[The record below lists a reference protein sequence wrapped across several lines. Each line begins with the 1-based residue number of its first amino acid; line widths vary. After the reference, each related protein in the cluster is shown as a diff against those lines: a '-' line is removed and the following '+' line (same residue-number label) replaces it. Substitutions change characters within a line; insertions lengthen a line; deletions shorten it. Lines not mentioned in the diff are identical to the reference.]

1 MKVILQN
8 LKDSFSYRSLLP
20 VSNIKG
26 KYLFLENK
34 KYINLS
40 SNDYLGLSESKVV
53 LKKAR
58 LYTKKYGTG
67 GRSSRLVCGNWFFY
81 QVLEEQLALWKG
93 AESSLIFG
101 SGYLANVGV
110 LQALATLQ
118 TNILFIFDKLSH
130 ASLIDGVRL
139 SQLKWC
145 RFEHNDVEDLEKI
158 LNKYPNQKKIVITES
173 IFSMEGDK
181 SPIEKIHALCEKTN
195 SFLYV
200 DEAHSNGLF
209 GEEGEGFLK
218 QLLSQ
223 KKENLIVMGTFGKAL
238 GNYGAYICGTKVL
251 KQFLI
256 NKARSLM
263 YTTALPP
270 SVIGGTLAAIDL
282 IKKQPFRK
290 NHVINLSLHFQKLAT
305 KAGIPLI
312 PSQSQI
318 VSILTISNEKTI
330 ALATYLRK
338 EGFFAVGIRPPTV
351 AKNKGRVRLTFNYF
365 LCMSDIKRLL
375 NCLSCYFNQTSSNA

>member
-1 MKVILQN
+1 MKAILQN
-8 LKDSFSYRSLLP
+8 LKGSFSYRSLLS

-26 KYLFLENK
+26 KYIFLENK

-40 SNDYLGLSESKVV
+40 SNDYLGLSESGVV

-67 GRSSRLVCGNWFFY
+67 GRASRLICGNWVFY
-81 QVLEEQLALWKG
+81 EVLEDQLALWKG
-93 AESSLIFG
+93 AEASLIFG

-110 LQALATLQ
+110 LQALATLKP
-118 TNILFIFDKLSH
+118 NILFVFDKLCH

-139 SQLKWC
+139 SHVKWC
-145 RFEHNDVEDLEKI
+145 RFEHNNVKDLEKI
-158 LNKYPNQKKIVITES
+158 LNKYPNHKKIVITES
-173 IFSMEGDK
+173 VFSMEGDK
-181 SPIEKIHALCEKTN
+181 SPIEKINALCEKTN

-209 GEEGEGFLK
+209 GEKGEGFLK

-256 NKARSLM
+256 NKARSLI

-270 SVIGGTLAAIDL
+270 SVIGGTLAAINL
-282 IKKQPFRK
+282 IKKQTFRK
-290 NHVINLSLHFQKLAT
+290 DHVINLSLHFQKLAI

-318 VSILTISNEKTI
+318 VSILTMSNQKTI
-330 ALATYLRK
+330 ALATYLKK

-351 AKNKGRVRLTFNYF
+351 AKNKGRIRLVFNYF
-365 LCMSDIKRLL
+365 LSMSDIKRLL
-375 NCLSCYFNQTSSNA
+375 DCLSYYFNQALSNA